1 MLHSPP
7 SNPDIKRE
15 LKNQLLN
22 MSPRG
27 FELFAGEF
35 LVYVGLEKVSVT
47 RYIGDGGIDAEGD
60 LIASTFRIP
69 VGVQVKRYRNNVHR
83 TDIDK
88 FIGALSN
95 ERFLQGL
102 FVTTAN
108 YGERALK
115 KASINKILTLS
126 GDQVTSIMLENR
138 LGLKLSQGNSEKLRI
153 DPDYFEAFEARK
165 QSLNLKIQESRQ
177 AFSTDSSGNNSGD
190 INGTNTINLNPEEDL
205 ISVNALGYA
214 LRIDPNT
221 LRRWIENG
229 KLQADVSQ
237 IVRERSNY

>member
-69 VGVQVKRYRNNVHR
+69 VGVQVKRYRKNVQR

-88 FIGALSN
+88 FIGALSG
-95 ERFLQGL
+95 RFSEGL

-108 YGERALK
+108 YGATASK
-115 KASINKILTLS
+115 KASVNIPRILTLN
-126 GDQVTSIMLENR
+126 GDQVTSIMLENK
-138 LGLKLSQGNSEKLRI
+138 LGLQLPRGGSEKLRI
-153 DPDYFEAFEARK
+153 DPEYFATFEARK
-165 QSLNLKIQESRQ
+165 LLLNRKIEESRQ
-177 AFSTDSSGNNSGD
+177 AYITDSND
-190 INGTNTINLNPEEDL
+190 KL
-205 ISVNALGYA
+205 
-214 LRIDPNT
+214 
-221 LRRWIENG
+221 NG
-229 KLQADVSQ
+229 KLSLTQGVG
-237 IVRERSNY
+237 